1 MKSIHEGTK
10 FACKFCDFQATQK
23 GNLLTHTKSK
33 HSGIRFGCTSCEFQA
48 TQKGNLQN
56 HMKTKHF
63 VCMKCNFQATQRGNL
78 QNHIRLMH
86 RENKMERSSNRSTI
100 TPQNPAIQD
109 LQSPYEFMDE
119 CQPITTYR
127 AKPRNLSAFKIKYI

>member
-1 MKSIHEGTK
+1 MQLSSE
-10 FACKFCDFQATQK
+10 ATQK
-23 GNLLTHTKSK
+23 
-33 HSGIRFGCTSCEFQA
+33 
-48 TQKGNLQN
+48 
-56 HMKTKHF
+56 
-63 VCMKCNFQATQRGNL
+63 GNL

-86 RENKMERSSNRSTI
+86 RENKMERSSNRSTL

-109 LQSPYEFMDE
+109 LQSSYEFMDE